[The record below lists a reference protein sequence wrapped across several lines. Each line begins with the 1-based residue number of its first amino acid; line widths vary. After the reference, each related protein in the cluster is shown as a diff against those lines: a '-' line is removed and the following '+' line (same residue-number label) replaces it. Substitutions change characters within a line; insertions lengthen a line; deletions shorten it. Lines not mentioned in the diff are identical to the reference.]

1 MSSIDIFTRIELPQ
15 EEVFKYLLN
24 SHTLSR
30 CASPF
35 FKLENLSCSNSKI
48 DLETCFSQKC
58 ALLDILQ
65 FFYRVKE
72 IKPTEKILFQ
82 FDGLIKG
89 LQCINLIKDENSCI
103 LKESIE
109 FSLYN
114 QFSLPILDLLL
125 SILFY
130 FDTLI
135 KHLRLKNTIYKE
147 NLVSKKGNILKGL
160 TAIRSYI
167 IINANINEITSLF
180 EDLNKFVLWI
190 SPLVKIK
197 ILNDKNDFKEGQE
210 FSMEFLVPLLPGF
223 YCTINKKDSNKI
235 IISFSSSILK
245 GKNIWT
251 ILPLENQYLIENT
264 IEIDEALA
272 YLKLIW
278 MIIGNTFIKDELN
291 NWNKRLKEVAEKT
304 NLSKFLD
311 LATQS
316 I

>member
-30 CASPF
+30 CASPL

-58 ALLDILQ
+58 VLLDILQ
-65 FFYRVKE
+65 LFYRTKE
-72 IKPTEKILFQ
+72 IIPNEKILFH

-89 LQCINLIKDENSCI
+89 SQCINLIKDENSCI

-125 SILFY
+125 SLLFY
-130 FDTLI
+130 FDTFT
-135 KHLRLKNTIYKE
+135 KHLRLKNIIYKE
-147 NLVSKKGNILKGL
+147 NPTNKENISKKL
-160 TAIRSYI
+160 TTIRSYI
-167 IINANINEITSLF
+167 TVNANISEIISLF
-180 EDLNKFVLWI
+180 EDLNKFALWV

-197 ILNDKNDFKEGQE
+197 TLNNSREDKEERE
-210 FSMEFLVPLLPGF
+210 FSMEFLLPLLPSFSCGI
-223 YCTINKKDSNKI
+223 TKKDLSKI

-245 GKNIWT
+245 GKNTWA
-251 ILPLENQYLIENT
+251 ILPLGKQYLIENT
-264 IEIDEALA
+264 IEIDEALD
-272 YLKLIW
+272 YIKLIW
-278 MIIGNTFIKDELN
+278 MIIGNTFIKGELN

-304 NLSKFLD
+304 NLSRFLD
-311 LATQS
+311 LAVQG